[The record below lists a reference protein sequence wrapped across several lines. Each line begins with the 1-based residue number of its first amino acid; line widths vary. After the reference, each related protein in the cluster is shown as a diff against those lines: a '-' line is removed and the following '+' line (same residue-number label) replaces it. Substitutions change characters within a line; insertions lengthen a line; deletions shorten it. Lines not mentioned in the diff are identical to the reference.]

1 MEYIC
6 QSTGLSQI
14 ILRRENEKLILT
26 YDSINYVKNS
36 NNEPRNGNARSTQG
50 TRPY

>member
-6 QSTGLSQI
+6 QLTGLSQI
-14 ILRRENEKLILT
+14 IQRQENEKLILT

-36 NNEPRNGNARSTQG
+36 NNEPGNGNASAQG
-50 TRPY
+50 ARPY